1 MKRSETWRAA
11 TNGMASVLVGVHGD
25 LEEGPCHSPQG
36 CGAVGVLQL
45 DEVVATG
52 GARSV
57 RRGGA
62 RLVGKPHREEDE
74 LLAERERDEER
85 QRVGAPGSSA
95 VKTM

>member
-1 MKRSETWRAA
+1 MKRSENWRAA
-11 TNGMASVLVGVHGD
+11 ANGMASVLVGVHGD

-52 GARSV
+52 GARGV
-57 RRGGA
+57 RGGA

>member
-52 GARSV
+52 GARGV

-62 RLVGKPHREEDE
+62 MLVGKPHREEDE

-85 QRVGAPGSSA
+85 QRVGARGSSL
-95 VKTM
+95 

>member
-1 MKRSETWRAA
+1 MHEAQRDLARHHERH
-11 TNGMASVLVGVHGD
+11 GVLVGVHGD

-36 CGAVGVLQL
+36 CGAVGALQR

-52 GARSV
+52 GARGV
-57 RRGGA
+57 RGGA